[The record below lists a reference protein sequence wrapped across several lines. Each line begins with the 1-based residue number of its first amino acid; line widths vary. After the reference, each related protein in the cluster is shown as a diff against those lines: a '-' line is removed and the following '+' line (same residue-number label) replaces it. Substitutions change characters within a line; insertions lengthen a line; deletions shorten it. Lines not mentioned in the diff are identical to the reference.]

1 MGIAALDGLDIT
13 ELPSP
18 PQGALAVVHACGQDD
33 MDAERLGDLVEQVPA
48 LSVELLRLANSA
60 YFGFS
65 REVTSIS
72 HAVGLIGRKGLK
84 NIALCIAMKSS
95 LRPDQMPAFPIAEF
109 WESAL
114 RRGVCGRV
122 LADKANLEKDT
133 GFTTGLL
140 QDFGLLVMFYL
151 SPQIIPEWDRLSAL
165 NPDSRYELEQQ
176 LFGTTHDYVGHEL
189 AVAWGLPDELVQTIA
204 YHHKEPEQLA
214 TESSIQL
221 HKLALCVD
229 WMAAAFTAEN
239 HHQAI
244 KQSRKLLSEYYGMST
259 DAANEL
265 MNQVSDG
272 MLETASAFGIDVAEQ
287 TSFESL
293 VGESHLYLV
302 QENLDFQQM
311 NWHLEQSLE
320 ERDRIADELNRE
332 LDLARE
338 VQRSLLPAASSELGK
353 IFGLNLS
360 AKAVSGDFYDYY
372 RLANGKIAFCIADVS
387 GKGMNAAI
395 LMAKASTLFHCIGKS
410 IHDPSRLLSILNHEI
425 LETSIHGMF
434 VTMVAGVFDPETRK
448 LKISNAGHLPPV
460 IMRGTNFDAE
470 YPAEAPPLGV
480 IGDID
485 FPLLEITLE
494 QHKQLYLYTDGL
506 FEAWLG
512 EGQRLERDGML
523 KLFGRCAMVKPQQR
537 LQHLVKD
544 IRDRGGWFDDD
555 LTVLLLES

>member
-33 MDAERLGDLVEQVPA
+33 MDAEHLGDLVQQVPA

-65 REVTSIS
+65 RDVSSIS
-72 HAVGLIGRKGLK
+72 HAVALIGRKRLK

-122 LADKANLEKDT
+122 LADKTNLEKDI

-151 SPQIIPEWDRLSAL
+151 SPQIIPEWSRLSTL
-165 NPDSRYELEQQ
+165 SPDGRYELEQQ
-176 LFGTTHDYVGHEL
+176 LFGTTHDSVGYEL
-189 AVAWGLPDELVQTIA
+189 AVAWGLPQELTQTIA
-204 YHHKEPEQLA
+204 NHHRELDQQA
-214 TESSIQL
+214 TESSPQL
-221 HKLALCVD
+221 CKLAQCVD

-239 HHQAI
+239 NRRAI
-244 KQSRKLLSEYYGMST
+244 KQSRKLLSEYYGMSI

-272 MLETASAFGIDVAEQ
+272 MLEAAAAFGINVAEQ
-287 TSFESL
+287 TSFENL
-293 VGESHLYLV
+293 IGESQLHLV

-338 VQRSLLPAASSELGK
+338 VQRSLLPTVSAELGE
-353 IFGLNLS
+353 IVGLNLS
-360 AKAVSGDFYDYY
+360 AKAVSGDFYDFY
-372 RLANGKIAFCIADVS
+372 RLADGKIAFCIADVS

-410 IHDPSRLLSILNHEI
+410 IHDPSRLLAILNREI

-434 VTMVAGVFDPETRK
+434 VTMVAGVFDTETRK
-448 LKISNAGHLPPV
+448 LKIANAGHLPPV
-460 IMRGTNFDAE
+460 VMQGASFVAAC
-470 YPAEAPPLGV
+470 PAEAPPLGV
-480 IGDID
+480 VGDID
-485 FPLLEITLE
+485 FPLVEITLD
-494 QHKQLYLYTDGL
+494 QHRQLYLYTDGL

-512 EGQRLERDGML
+512 EGQRLERDGMI
-523 KLFGRCAMVKPQQR
+523 KLFGRCASIEPQQR
-537 LQHLVKD
+537 LQHMVKD
-544 IRDRGGWFDDD
+544 IRDSGGWFDDD